1 MSGRLLLVGVAMACS
16 EYTEVVPRYLE
27 GHASAGPSDGPVVE
41 PTCFDACPGL
51 MDAAQFLGTT
61 PLFVEH
67 VCADAAAAVMCL
79 LDPPSACAGNG
90 LIAVAQAR
98 VLCTGA
104 GQLMAVAAVMSN
116 QTGCEAACPG
126 FAPVLGDFF
135 RMNVR
140 EEMRMASE
148 ATRARRLAGHG
159 RDTTERNAMADVL
172 CPNSAVVECVF
183 ANDVVCNSTAA
194 MSRPNILDNCDTLM
208 SVSLSMGITVA
219 DPAAFVANAASAGA
233 VESGIA
239 AAAGIDA
246 TNVNVVL
253 SVAPTARRLEDELRG
268 SRRLQGA
275 VNVEAAIQLP
285 SAGAL
290 DTIMGID
297 ASEMTTPLNA
307 ALTAAGLEEVTVN
320 SLTAERG
327 AWDGVTASTAAPL
340 TSQNGTAA
348 SESGASSIGVTLV
361 SSLLVAFSLQF
372 CHF

>member
-1 MSGRLLLVGVAMACS
+1 MG
-16 EYTEVVPRYLE
+16 
-27 GHASAGPSDGPVVE
+27 
-41 PTCFDACPGL
+41 
-51 MDAAQFLGTT
+51 
-61 PLFVEH
+61 
-67 VCADAAAAVMCL
+67 
-79 LDPPSACAGNG
+79 
-90 LIAVAQAR
+90 
-98 VLCTGA
+98 
-104 GQLMAVAAVMSN
+104 
-116 QTGCEAACPG
+116 
-126 FAPVLGDFF
+126 
-135 RMNVR
+135 
-140 EEMRMASE
+140 
-148 ATRARRLAGHG
+148 
-159 RDTTERNAMADVL
+159 
-172 CPNSAVVECVF
+172 
-183 ANDVVCNSTAA
+183 
-194 MSRPNILDNCDTLM
+194 DNCDTLM

-219 DPAAFVANAASAGA
+219 DPAAFIANAASAGA

-253 SVAPTARRLEDELRG
+253 SVAPAGRRLEDELRG

-290 DTIMGID
+290 DTIVSID
-297 ASEMTTPLNA
+297 ATEMTTSLNV

-348 SESGASSIGVTLV
+348 SESGASSTGVTLV